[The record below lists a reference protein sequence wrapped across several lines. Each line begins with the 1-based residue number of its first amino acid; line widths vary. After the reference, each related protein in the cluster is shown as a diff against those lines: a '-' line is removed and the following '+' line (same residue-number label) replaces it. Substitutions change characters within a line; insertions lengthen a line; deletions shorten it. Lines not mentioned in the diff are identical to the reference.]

1 MVAPLAIAAGK
12 KAAPVA
18 RAAARKAGDNPAGS
32 LFLVVLAGAVLI
44 QGVKNLPDLGSF
56 LWGKLP
62 VPDLGF
68 VKAPYTWTREAIETT
83 AALNDEVIS
92 GFEQIGPEQ
101 DPIERLI
108 FGEDWS
114 VEVYS
119 SDYYEQVHY
128 DDAGVPVAV
137 PVEINR
143 PGTAQKAYRGA
154 RTGLFTGLFN
164 RGW

>member
-1 MVAPLAIAAGK
+1 MAAPLAIAAGK

-18 RAAARKAGDNPAGS
+18 RAAARKAADNPAGS
-32 LFLVVLAGAVLI
+32 IFLLVLAGAVLI

-83 AALNDEVIS
+83 AALNDEVLT
-92 GFEQIGPEQ
+92 GFERIGPEE
-101 DPIERLI
+101 DPLEQRFFGSFAGAGPDEIEEP
-108 FGEDWS
+108 GDW
-114 VEVYS
+114 
-119 SDYYEQVHY
+119 
-128 DDAGVPVAV
+128 
-137 PVEINR
+137 
-143 PGTAQKAYRGA
+143 QKAYRGA

-164 RGW
+164 RGWFY